1 MTHFEES
8 SVTLREELLNAL
20 SHGLAALVTVGAGA
34 VMITLAA
41 QRGNVYQIVSASV
54 FCAALLLL
62 MVASTLY
69 HAITHPVAKARL
81 KVLDH
86 CAIFALIAG
95 TYTPFTLVS
104 LQGEVY
110 GNWGWSMFGLI
121 WGLAL
126 VGIIFK
132 LFYTGRFKGISTA
145 IYLAMG
151 WLVLLAIKPIWQ
163 AVDGFSLSM
172 LFAGGMA
179 YTLGAG
185 FYMSKRIPYAHVI
198 WHLFVIIG
206 SACHF
211 IAVFGQVT
219 QAR

>member
-1 MTHFEES
+1 LAHLEEPEA
-8 SVTLREELLNAL
+8 TLREELLNAL

-41 QRGNVYQIVSASV
+41 QRGNTYQIVSASV
-54 FCAALLLL
+54 FCGALLLL

-69 HAITHPVAKARL
+69 HAITHRAAKARL
-81 KVLDH
+81 KVFDH

-104 LQGEVY
+104 LQKDVY
-110 GNWGWSMFGLI
+110 GNWGWSLFGLI

-126 VGIIFK
+126 VGIVFK
-132 LFYTGRFKGISTA
+132 LFYTGRFKGLSTA

-163 AVDGFSLSM
+163 AVDGFSLTM

-185 FYMSKRIPYAHVI
+185 FYMAKRIPYSHVI